1 MPQFEPLKCDNDLK
15 AILKS
20 AFDADFNLSGAWG
33 YTQDSATHIHST
45 ELPLSQIEHIL
56 ASMRTY
62 LEMNM
67 TLPKEDRYGSINL
80 NELHRTRH
88 EEKQHTY
95 DEVKY
100 EITAMKE
107 ERYNTFIQAY
117 KEGYGTEGF
126 DMEKHFEERK
136 EATLTREVVYWFEIH
151 QILV

>member
-1 MPQFEPLKCDNDLK
+1 MPQFEPLKSNNDLK

-20 AFDADFNLSGAWG
+20 AFDTDFDLSGAWG
-33 YTQDSATHIHST
+33 YRQDSATHIHST

-88 EEKQHTY
+88 KEKQHTY

-126 DMEKHFEERK
+126 DMVKHFEERK
-136 EATLTREVVYWFEIH
+136 EATLIREVVYWFEIH